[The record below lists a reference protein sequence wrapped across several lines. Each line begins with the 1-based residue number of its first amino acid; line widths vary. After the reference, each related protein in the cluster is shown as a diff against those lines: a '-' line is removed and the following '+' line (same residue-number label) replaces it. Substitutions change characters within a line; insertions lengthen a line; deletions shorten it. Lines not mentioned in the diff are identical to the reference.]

1 MKCSLLTL
9 SSYLDGELDAA
20 RLAEVEA
27 HLVGCDRCRAGL
39 EYLREE
45 TERFGALG
53 RVHVPDA
60 AVPGF
65 LQQLGLIGPDDIL
78 PPRPPRPP
86 DPPGPPGGGVTPWR
100 ARGSAGQAL
109 PWAPTRPAV
118 EPTEAEPPDSNQ
130 PSLPF
135 TDSLAARGLRLVRR
149 ADPDA
154 SESFDIQLRG
164 RSLEVPPTAA
174 SSELPAAPG
183 ESAEPVMSPADREST
198 APETPPE
205 PETSDE
211 LASPAAAA
219 STELVTPRAPAA
231 PAVSAPQGPVAPA
244 ASGEAWPRQAVDLEG
259 VSIWHLG
266 SAVPAA
272 AAKGWAGAWGVS
284 PPVEGTPAPS
294 PDPARP
300 GTIWD
305 GITYS
310 PPPSEARE
318 RLGGAPPRTP
328 LPDSIPLTSSPPPWL
343 APTPEPSPPS
353 WQTPTPRSAQPAP
366 PPPPPPPPPGSGAPP
381 PPSPPAVPAWRP
393 PSRVD
398 PPGSSAREDDPWS
411 WAPRDDAPPPPA
423 RVPPPPASPPGAPDH
438 PPRSAAADPTWP
450 LGGPDAPPEPD
461 GSDQDAAP
469 DPLIDSVIARAA
481 RPPQPVPTTLI
492 SRLRDQVALRLA
504 LRRGAGAAAEDT
516 AGDTAVAG
524 QEAAGRPATRD
535 SIGPL
540 VAAMRSRMDP
550 PNGASPHP
558 RPVVEAAPTSGLPGP
573 DRVEPSPWHEMPFRT
588 ATIAEELPRT
598 AVSPG
603 VRDLDRGPRALGRHT
618 RRLGESRH
626 RAGSAGG
633 SVAQMAARFG
643 ELPHQV
649 RRLAAH
655 PRRRWLLVAG
665 LAALVLIVSLVVIH
679 PGAPSPVARPLT
691 TPAPVAS
698 LQPSL
703 APATQPATNLAPSAS
718 SAPTLSPAATA
729 TPVPTPAPLA
739 SSQSF
744 GSGGSGWAIA
754 DVRYGTQPDGDQWI
768 VIDFSGGT
776 GEPRAT
782 AGFSSPTTLVVTLTR
797 ANAPSLAPG
806 TGGIVTKSSAT
817 EISGGESMV
826 FDLSKAVALKSG
838 SYTPQ
843 DSSSPYPLHLIL
855 DLG

>member
-1 MKCSLLTL
+1 MSWHRRRRQHPR
-9 SSYLDGELDAA
+9 SRSRPGRRQ
-20 RLAEVEA
+20 RL
-27 HLVGCDRCRAGL
+27 RYQR
-39 EYLREE
+39 
-45 TERFGALG
+45 
-53 RVHVPDA
+53 
-60 AVPGF
+60 
-65 LQQLGLIGPDDIL
+65 
-78 PPRPPRPP
+78 
-86 DPPGPPGGGVTPWR
+86 
-100 ARGSAGQAL
+100 
-109 PWAPTRPAV
+109 
-118 EPTEAEPPDSNQ
+118 
-130 PSLPF
+130 
-135 TDSLAARGLRLVRR
+135 
-149 ADPDA
+149 
-154 SESFDIQLRG
+154 LRG
-164 RSLEVPPTAA
+164 RLPP
-174 SSELPAAPG
+174 
-183 ESAEPVMSPADREST
+183 
-198 APETPPE
+198 PP
-205 PETSDE
+205 
-211 LASPAAAA
+211 L
-219 STELVTPRAPAA
+219 
-231 PAVSAPQGPVAPA
+231 
-244 ASGEAWPRQAVDLEG
+244 
-259 VSIWHLG
+259 
-266 SAVPAA
+266 
-272 AAKGWAGAWGVS
+272 
-284 PPVEGTPAPS
+284 
-294 PDPARP
+294 ARP
-300 GTIWD
+300 GRDRPSTSKGSRSGTW
-305 GITYS
+305 GARS
-310 PPPSEARE
+310 PPPRRRVGRAP
-318 RLGGAPPRTP
+318 GGYRRRSRGP
-328 LPDSIPLTSSPPPWL
+328 LPRARIRPGPGRSGTGSPIRRHPRRHASASAERHRGPRFPNSIPLTSSPPPWL

-469 DPLIDSVIARAA
+469 DPLINSVIARAA

-504 LRRGAGAAAEDT
+504 LRRGAGAAAERHRRGHRRRRPGSRRPSGHARFDR
-516 AGDTAVAG
+516 
-524 QEAAGRPATRD
+524 AAGGRDAIAHGPAQRGVSAPPSRCRGRPHLGASGPGPGRTIAMARDAVPHRHHRRGAAPDGRLLRGARPGSRPARA
-535 SIGPL
+535 G
-540 VAAMRSRMDP
+540 
-550 PNGASPHP
+550 SPHP
-558 RPVVEAAPTSGLPGP
+558 PA
-573 DRVEPSPWHEMPFRT
+573 
-588 ATIAEELPRT
+588 
-598 AVSPG
+598 
-603 VRDLDRGPRALGRHT
+603 
-618 RRLGESRH
+618 GESRH

-729 TPVPTPAPLA
+729 TPVPTPAVPA

-744 GSGGSGWAIA
+744 GSRGLRMGDRG
-754 DVRYGTQPDGDQWI
+754 RPLRHQPDGDS
-768 VIDFSGGT
+768 VDRHRLLGGT
-776 GEPRAT
+776 GAEPRAT

-806 TGGIVTKSSAT
+806 T
-817 EISGGESMV
+817 E
-826 FDLSKAVALKSG
+826 G
-838 SYTPQ
+838 S
-843 DSSSPYPLHLIL
+843 
-855 DLG
+855 

>member
-1 MKCSLLTL
+1 MKCSLLAL

-20 RLAEVEA
+20 RRAEVEA
-27 HLVGCDRCRAGL
+27 HLVGCDRCRRGSRVPPRGDRALRRAGAGPRPRRRRPRIPPAARPDRARRHPPPAAPPAPGAARPPGRRRRAL
-39 EYLREE
+39 ARS
-45 TERFGALG
+45 RFRRPGPALG
-53 RVHVPDA
+53 ADP
-60 AVPGF
+60 
-65 LQQLGLIGPDDIL
+65 Q
-78 PPRPPRPP
+78 PRA
-86 DPPGPPGGGVTPWR
+86 PGGR
-100 ARGSAGQAL
+100 
-109 PWAPTRPAV
+109 
-118 EPTEAEPPDSNQ
+118 PPDSNQ

-164 RSLEVPPTAA
+164 RSLEVPPPPRHRSARGA
-174 SSELPAAPG
+174 R
-183 ESAEPVMSPADREST
+183 ESAEPVMSPADRESRRRN
-198 APETPPE
+198 APEP
-205 PETSDE
+205 
-211 LASPAAAA
+211 ASMSWHRRRRQQPGA
-219 STELVTPRAPAA
+219 SAGAG
-231 PAVSAPQGPVAPA
+231 SACGIS
-244 ASGEAWPRQAVDLEG
+244 ASGAGCPRRLWRGLAATGRRPRRGLDLAPGERGPRRRGEG
-259 VSIWHLG
+259 LG
-266 SAVPAA
+266 
-272 AAKGWAGAWGVS
+272 GRLGGS

-381 PPSPPAVPAWRP
+381 PPTPPAVPAWRP

-438 PPRSAAADPTWP
+438 LPRSAAADPTWP

-524 QEAAGRPATRD
+524 QEAAGRPATRGFD
-535 SIGPL
+535 RAAGGRDAIAHGPAQRGVSVPPSRL
-540 VAAMRSRMDP
+540 SRPPPPRGLRARTGPNHRHGTRCRSAP
-550 PNGASPHP
+550 P
-558 RPVVEAAPTSGLPGP
+558 
-573 DRVEPSPWHEMPFRT
+573 PSPRSCPGRPPPPGC
-588 ATIAEELPRT
+588 ATWIA
-598 AVSPG
+598 A
-603 VRDLDRGPRALGRHT
+603 RARSGRHT

-626 RAGSAGG
+626 RAGGAGG

-703 APATQPATNLAPSAS
+703 APGDAACHQPRSRRPRAPRPSARRPPRRRCRHRHPWPRPRAS
-718 SAPTLSPAATA
+718 GAGAQDGRSRTSATA
-729 TPVPTPAPLA
+729 LSRT
-739 SSQSF
+739 
-744 GSGGSGWAIA
+744 
-754 DVRYGTQPDGDQWI
+754 GTQWI

-782 AGFSSPTTLVVTLTR
+782 ACASPAR
-797 ANAPSLAPG
+797 QPWW
-806 TGGIVTKSSAT
+806 
-817 EISGGESMV
+817 
-826 FDLSKAVALKSG
+826 
-838 SYTPQ
+838 
-843 DSSSPYPLHLIL
+843 
-855 DLG
+855 